1 MEAFHCKTIIIAGR
15 NAVQTLKNYHIK
27 RLFLVCDPFFEENGT
42 AKQIIAAAEAIEHQI
57 FSQIVPDPSVTLAAQ
72 GAALL
77 QQWKPDAVIALGGGS
92 TMDCAKAMTYFSGSR
107 PMFIAIPTTSGSGS
121 EVTDF
126 AILTHDGVKHPLVD
140 DSLKPDIAILDE
152 NLVRSLPTALVAD
165 GGFDLISHAVEA
177 YVATNSSHISDL
189 LAADAF
195 SIAMDELLP
204 SFRGDIAKRG
214 TVHLAATMAGI
225 AFSQAGLG
233 LCHALAHSFGG
244 TFHTPHGRLNA
255 IFLPAVIEANAVF
268 CGTKYASL
276 ARKAGLSSGSDAMAL
291 RALKNAIIRLRR
303 SLQLPETLAQ
313 AGIDLKLLSE
323 KADELI
329 KATLEDPCYKTN
341 PIQPGKEMIQRMI
354 AEVAGCG

>member
-1 MEAFHCKTIIIAGR
+1 MEAFHCKTKIIAGR
-15 NAVQTLKNYHIK
+15 SAIQTLKHYHIK
-27 RLFLVCDPFFEENGT
+27 RLLLVCDPFFEKNGT
-42 AKQIIAAAEAIEHQI
+42 AKHIIAAAEAPEYQI

-92 TMDCAKAMTYFSGSR
+92 TMDCAKAMTFFSGSKS
-107 PMFIAIPTTSGSGS
+107 MFIAIPTTSGSGS

-126 AILTHDGVKHPLVD
+126 AILTHDGIKHPLVD
-140 DSLKPDIAILDE
+140 DSLKPDIAIMDE
-152 NLVRSLPTALVAD
+152 DLVCALPTALVAD

-177 YVATNSSHISDL
+177 YVATNNSRISDL

-195 SIAMDELLP
+195 TTAMDDLLP
-204 SFRGDIAKRG
+204 SYRGDIAKRG
-214 TVHLAATMAGI
+214 NVHLAATMAGI

-244 TFHTPHGRLNA
+244 AFHTPHGRLNA
-255 IFLPAVIEANAVF
+255 IFLPAVIEANAASR
-268 CGTKYASL
+268 GAKYASL

-291 RALKNAIIRLRR
+291 RALKNAIIRLRH

-313 AGIDLKLLSE
+313 AGIELKQLSE
-323 KADELI
+323 KSGELI
-329 KATLEDPCYKTN
+329 NATFEDPCCKTN
-341 PIQPGKEMIQRMI
+341 PIQPSKEMVQRII
-354 AEVAGCG
+354 AEVAGCE